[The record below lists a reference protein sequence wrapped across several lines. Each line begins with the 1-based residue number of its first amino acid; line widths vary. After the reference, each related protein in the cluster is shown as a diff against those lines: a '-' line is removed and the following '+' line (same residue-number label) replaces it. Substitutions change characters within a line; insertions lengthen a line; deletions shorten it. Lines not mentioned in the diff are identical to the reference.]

1 VATPTAIAA
10 TSGLSPSKVHRAR
23 PPAGPVPA
31 RQDGGASAVDTPPGP
46 AQFEV
51 GKVNAAV
58 EVLVWGQRVVTTFAR
73 V

>member
-1 VATPTAIAA
+1 VSRAA
-10 TSGLSPSKVHRAR
+10 KLLDGRAAGTGSLRAAPSKRA
-23 PPAGPVPA
+23 A
-31 RQDGGASAVDTPPGP
+31 GGASAVDTPPGP